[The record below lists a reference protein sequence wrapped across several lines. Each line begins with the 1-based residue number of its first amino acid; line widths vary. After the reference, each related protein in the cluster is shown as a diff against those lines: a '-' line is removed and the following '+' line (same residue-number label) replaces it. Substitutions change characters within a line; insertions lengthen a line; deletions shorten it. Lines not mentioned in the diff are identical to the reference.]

1 MRLSDLQDKD
11 VVNLDDGKVIG
22 RIIDV
27 IIDDKGI
34 INKLVVERYKFIIS
48 RFTNGNE
55 IEISW
60 NQINK
65 IGEDVILVLFS

>member
-27 IIDDKGI
+27 IIDDNGV

-48 RFTNGNE
+48 RFTTGNE
-55 IEISW
+55 IEILW

>member
-27 IIDDKGI
+27 IIDDNGV

-48 RFTNGNE
+48 RFTTGNE

>member
-11 VVNLDDGKVIG
+11 VVNMDDGKVIG

-27 IIDDKGI
+27 IIDEHGN
-34 INKLVVERYKFIIS
+34 INKLVVEKYKFIIS
-48 RFTNGNE
+48 RFTTSSE
-55 IEISW
+55 IEILW
-60 NQINK
+60 NQISK

>member
-65 IGEDVILVLFS
+65 IGEDVILVLFG

>member
-27 IIDDKGI
+27 IIDDKVI

>member
-27 IIDDKGI
+27 IINDKGI

>member
-1 MRLSDLQDKD
+1 MLLSSLQDKD

-65 IGEDVILVLFS
+65 IGEDVILVLFG